1 MNASTSYTENLTAS
15 GNIKT
20 LNLASGTIRY
30 LDLGK
35 GELLLLIHTIRTQ
48 LEYFEKVIPLL
59 TDRYRVIA
67 LDLPGHGHSSIPQEA
82 AFDEPFFRR
91 SVIEFMEKLD
101 LRKVTIAG
109 ESIGGVLA
117 LTIAA
122 SVPDRITR
130 VVSLNP
136 YDYGEKFGGGL
147 RRSRYGFMI
156 ALFALFRS
164 WTVETSFALKLILSG
179 GFADPR
185 NLPGPL
191 FEEFV
196 RVGTRRG
203 YRNAEYR
210 IHKNWRSWLDAK
222 KLYRDVRVPVTLVD
236 AEFDWSKP
244 QERESRKNVLNPK
257 RYVVIENA
265 GHFSALEK
273 PEEIASVISD
283 N

>member
-1 MNASTSYTENLTAS
+1 MTTS

-20 LNLASGTIRY
+20 LNLSSGTMRY
-30 LDLGK
+30 LDVGK
-35 GELLLLIHTIRTQ
+35 GEPLLLIHTIRTQ
-48 LEYFEKVIPLL
+48 LEYFEKVIPFLK
-59 TDRYRVIA
+59 DHYRVIA
-67 LDLPGHGHSSIPQEA
+67 VDLLGHGHSSIPKEA
-82 AFDEPFFRR
+82 AYDEPFFRR

-122 SVPDRITR
+122 SIPDRVVS

-147 RRSRYGFMI
+147 RRSRYGFII

-164 WTVETSFALKLILSG
+164 WTLEASFLLKRILSG
-179 GFADPR
+179 GFKDPH
-185 NLPGPL
+185 NLPHPL

-196 RVGTRRG
+196 RVGNRKG
-203 YRNAEYR
+203 YRAAEYR
-210 IHKNWRSWLDAK
+210 LYKNWQSWLDAQ
-222 KLYRDVRVPVTLVD
+222 KLYPDVKVPVTLVYG
-236 AEFDWSKP
+236 EYDWSRP
-244 QERESRKNVLNPK
+244 QERESRKNALNPK
-257 RYVVIENA
+257 RYVVLEDT

-273 PEEIASVISD
+273 PEKVASIIDSSVPL
-283 N
+283 